1 MRTSNVIFN
10 ESDHTYSLNGKQLQ
24 GVTGILKRNLF
35 ADKYADVPESVLK
48 KASEKGTMIHEA
60 CRAADLFGMIDCEEA
75 GHYVSLCQS
84 ENISSIANEYLVS
97 DNENYATMIDMVDA
111 DYNLYDIKTTAVLDE
126 EYLSWQLSINA
137 YLFEIQNPD
146 MKAGNL
152 FGIWLRNGEAKLVQ
166 VRKIDKETIETLL
179 YCDQNGLPFIVEKP
193 ANVEEAIQKLSDL
206 EHIIIVQ
213 KAEIEAIEKRQED
226 LKAFLLEQ
234 MEKAGVKKWETGNIA
249 VTYVAPST
257 RVTIDSKRLKEEQ
270 PEVYNSYT
278 KVTETKQSLR
288 IKIK

>member
-1 MRTSNVIFN
+1 MRASRVIFN
-10 ESDHTYSLNGKQLQ
+10 EADHTYFLDGKQLQ

-35 ADKYADVPESVLK
+35 TDKYSDVPESVLM
-48 KASEKGTMIHEA
+48 KAAERGTKIHEA
-60 CRAADLFGMIDCEEA
+60 CRMADMFGVIECDEAAR
-75 GHYVSLCQS
+75 YVALCRS
-84 ENISSIANEYLVS
+84 ENIRPIGNEYLVS
-97 DNENYATMIDMVDA
+97 DEQNYATMIDMVDA

-137 YLFEIQNPD
+137 HLFEIQNPNL
-146 MKAGNL
+146 KAGKL

-166 VRKIDKETIETLL
+166 VKKIDKETIETLL

-193 ANVEEAIQKLSDL
+193 ANVEDAIQKLSDL
-206 EHIIIVQ
+206 EQIIIVQ

-257 RVTIDSKRLKEEQ
+257 RVTIDSKRLKEEE
-270 PEVYNSYT
+270 PEIYNSYA
-278 KVTETKQSLR
+278 KVTETKRSLR

>member
-1 MRTSNVIFN
+1 MRTSKVIFN
-10 ESDHTYSLNGKQLQ
+10 ESDHTYFLDGKQLQ

-48 KASEKGTMIHEA
+48 KASERGTAIHEA
-60 CRAADLFGMIDCEEA
+60 CRMADMFEVIDCEEA
-75 GHYVSLCQS
+75 GHYVALCRS
-84 ENISSIANEYLVS
+84 ENIRPIANEYLVS

-146 MKAGNL
+146 LKAGSL

-179 YCDQNGLPFIVEKP
+179 YCDKNGLPFIVEKP

-206 EHIIIVQ
+206 EQIIIVQ

-234 MEKAGVKKWETGNIA
+234 MENAGVKKWETGNIA

-257 RVTIDSKRLKEEQ
+257 RITIDSKRLKDEQ

>member
-1 MRTSNVIFN
+1 MRTSKVIFN
-10 ESDHTYSLNGKQLQ
+10 ESDPAYFLDGKQLQ

-111 DYNLYDIKTTAVLDE
+111 DYNLYDIKTTSVLDE

-137 YLFEIQNPD
+137 HLFEIQNPD
-146 MKAGNL
+146 LKAGNL

-193 ANVEEAIQKLSDL
+193 ANVEEAIKKLSDL
-206 EHIIIVQ
+206 EQIIIVQ

-257 RVTIDSKRLKEEQ
+257 RVTIDSKRLKDEQ
-270 PEVYNSYT
+270 PEIYNSYA
-278 KVTETKQSLR
+278 KITETKQSLR
-288 IKIK
+288 VKIK

>member
-1 MRTSNVIFN
+1 MRTSKVIFN
-10 ESDHTYSLNGKQLQ
+10 EADHTYFFDGKQLQ

-60 CRAADLFGMIDCEEA
+60 CRAADLFGMIDCDEA
-75 GHYVSLCQS
+75 ANYVALCRS
-84 ENISSIANEYLVS
+84 ENIKPMANEYLVS
-97 DNENYATMIDMVDA
+97 DETDYATMIDMVDA
-111 DYNLYDIKTTAVLDE
+111 DYNLYDIKTTSVLDE
-126 EYLSWQLSINA
+126 DYLSWQLSINA

-146 MKAGNL
+146 LKAGNL

-166 VRKIDKETIETLL
+166 VRKIDKETVEELL
-179 YCDQNGLPFIVEKP
+179 YCDKNGLPYIVDKP
-193 ANVEEAIQKLSDL
+193 ANVDDAIRKLADL
-206 EHIIIVQ
+206 EQVILVQ
-213 KAEIEAIEKRQED
+213 KSEIEAIEKQQGN

-234 MEKAGVKKWETGNIA
+234 MEKSGVKKWETENII

-257 RVTIDSKRLKEEQ
+257 RATIDSKRLKEEQ
-270 PEVYNSYT
+270 PEVYNSYA